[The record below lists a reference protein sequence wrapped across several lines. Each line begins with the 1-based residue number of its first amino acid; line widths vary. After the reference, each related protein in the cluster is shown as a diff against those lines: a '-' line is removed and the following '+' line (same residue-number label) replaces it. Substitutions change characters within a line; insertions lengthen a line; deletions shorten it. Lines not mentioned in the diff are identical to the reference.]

1 VCELLVRLRNLVLL
15 REQELCGLVFFAS
28 SCLQSHDAGKLFYIS
43 LFFYYFR
50 SFIYLFFGYLQ
61 EFESICGHA
70 WLDRQICCD
79 DDGRIA
85 KA

>member
-1 VCELLVRLRNLVLL
+1 MQLRNLVLL

-50 SFIYLFFGYLQ
+50 FFFFFGGGGYLQ
-61 EFESICGHA
+61 EFESISGHA

-79 DDGRIA
+79 DEGRIA

>member
-1 VCELLVRLRNLVLL
+1 LVLL
-15 REQELCGLVFFAS
+15 REQELCGLVS
-28 SCLQSHDAGKLFYIS
+28 SLQSHDAGKLFYIS

-50 SFIYLFFGYLQ
+50 FFVFSFSFLGYLQ

-70 WLDRQICCD
+70 WFDRQICCGD
-79 DDGRIA
+79 EGRIA

>member
-1 VCELLVRLRNLVLL
+1 MMPV
-15 REQELCGLVFFAS
+15 
-28 SCLQSHDAGKLFYIS
+28 SCSIS
-43 LFFYYFR
+43 LSFSIIFLLFFF
-50 SFIYLFFGYLQ
+50 FFFGYLQ

-79 DDGRIA
+79 DEGRIA